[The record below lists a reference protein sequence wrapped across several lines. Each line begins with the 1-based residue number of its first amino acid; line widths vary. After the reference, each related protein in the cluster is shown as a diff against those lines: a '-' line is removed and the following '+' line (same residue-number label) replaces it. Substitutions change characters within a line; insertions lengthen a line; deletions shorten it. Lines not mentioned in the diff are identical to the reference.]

1 MNSQG
6 FEVTVERKTHY
17 TSKAVTYISDYVF
30 SFFFLNIKLFLFFFK

>member
-30 SFFFLNIKLFLFFFK
+30 SFFFFKYQIIPFFF